1 MVKNKSPNSDSETS
15 NINNKKKLVPP
26 KLDIK
31 SIQKE
36 LKKLQSDLKSNKTKL
51 TSLEKENKTLKKN
64 ITSLT
69 NWKKEYESID
79 KSFTKEDDINKKLP
93 FLMMDIMK
101 NINHLNTFNL
111 ELINQSAKK
120 VGKRMEED
128 SDSDYE
134 YPKSKSASKRNRCE
148 LEDEEYDEYSDDYDD
163 YDSEYSEEELE
174 LIKFKNKTTKKNNN
188 NKINTNTNTNSNN
201 NSEKPIVD
209 RKTEREIKY
218 FLDFHKQIKK
228 YDDLPCNDKTL
239 TLYYLELFLKN
250 DKLKFLSKKDVEY
263 FLNLSLVEKT
273 KIYNTEIDLNNLN
286 DNSVP
291 PRFKIITSSLP
302 IPIKNKCLTKLN
314 MFKNIEPGSSEYNK
328 LSSWINGILAIP
340 WSVYKP
346 LPVSISNNSEK
357 EIYSF
362 LENGIE
368 KLNNCVYGQNKTK
381 QHMIQLVSKIIS
393 NPKSVGNVFSIYGPM
408 GTGKTTI
415 IKEGLSKLLGLPF
428 IFISLGGATDSSFL
442 DGHSY
447 TYEGSIP
454 GRIVEALKTTKCMN
468 PIFYFDE
475 LDKVSETSRGL
486 EIINLLIHLT
496 DPAQNSHYQD
506 KYYGDI
512 PFDLSK
518 ALFVF
523 SFNDINRVNPIL
535 RDRMNLIKVDGF
547 TFEEKMK
554 ISSDFLLPSILK
566 EYNISNED
574 MVFSDDILKY
584 IINKNDMNNQKEE
597 GVRSI
602 KKRIETIVSN
612 MNVIKIAF
620 MKQKT
625 QLQTQP
631 IKKRLRKKQKTDKKS
646 NDETLIVKEDENII
660 DISLIEKILP
670 TIKSKLTV
678 YNNNN
683 QKQLEN
689 ILENLKTPITIT
701 MEIVDLFL
709 TKPEQP
715 SVPMFMYT

>member
-1 MVKNKSPNSDSETS
+1 MVKKNSPNSDTDTSS
-15 NINNKKKLVPP
+15 NINKKKPIQP

-36 LKKLQSDLKSNKTKL
+36 LKKLQTEFKSSKTKIS
-51 TSLEKENKTLKKN
+51 TLEKENKSLKKN
-64 ITSLT
+64 INTLT
-69 NWKKEYESID
+69 TWKKNYESID
-79 KSFTKEDDINKKLP
+79 KTFTKEEDINKKLP
-93 FLMMDIMK
+93 FLIMDMMK

-111 ELINQSAKK
+111 SLINEST
-120 VGKRMEED
+120 KRRKNSE
-128 SDSDYE
+128 SDDNSDYE
-134 YPKSKSASKRNRCE
+134 YPKTRNSFKRNRKTLNNNE
-148 LEDEEYDEYSDDYDD
+148 YDEDYDEDYDEEYDEDYDED
-163 YDSEYSEEELE
+163 YDEEYESDNSLDKKE
-174 LIKFKNKTTKKNNN
+174 LIKFNKNKKSS
-188 NKINTNTNTNSNN
+188 KIK
-201 NSEKPIVD
+201 EPIVD

-218 FLDFHKQIKK
+218 FIDFQKQSKQFEE
-228 YDDLPCNDKTL
+228 LPEKDKAI

-250 DKLKFLSKKDVEY
+250 DKLQFLSKKDISY
-263 FLNLSLVEKT
+263 FLNLSLAEKT
-273 KIYNTEIDLNNLN
+273 NIYNTEIDLSNLN

-291 PRFKIITSSLP
+291 PRFKIINSSLP
-302 IPIKNKCLTKLN
+302 ITIKNKCLTKLN

-340 WSVYKP
+340 WSTYKP
-346 LPVSISNNSEK
+346 LPVSVSKNTEK

-362 LENGIE
+362 LETGIE
-368 KLNNCVYGQNKTK
+368 KLNDCVYGQNKTK

-523 SFNDINRVNPIL
+523 SFNNINRVNPIL

-547 TFEEKMK
+547 TFDEKLK

-566 EYNISNED
+566 EYNIMKDEIL
-574 MVFSDDILKY
+574 FSDDILKY

-597 GVRSI
+597 GVRGI

-612 MNVIKIAF
+612 INVIKIAF
-620 MKQKT
+620 MKQKN
-625 QLQTQP
+625 QSQT
-631 IKKRLRKKQKTDKKS
+631 IKKRLRKKQKTAKKN
-646 NDETLIVKEDENII
+646 NDESLVIKEDENTKI
-660 DISLIEKILP
+660 DISLVEKILP
-670 TIKSKLTV
+670 TIKSKLSS
-678 YNNNN
+678 YNET
-683 QKQLEN
+683 KLEN
-689 ILENLKTPITIT
+689 IIKNLKTPITIT
-701 MEIVDLFL
+701 PEIVDLFL
-709 TKPEQP
+709 TKTEQP
-715 SVPMFMYT
+715 SIPMFMYT